1 MCGIVAMVSSRGP
14 ISPDALGRATRRLGH
29 RGPDGQRLWIS
40 EDRRVGLG
48 HARLSIIDLVTGDQ
62 PIASEDEALRIVVN
76 GEFYDFER
84 IRDDLERRGHRFRT
98 GSDSEIALH
107 LYEDRGAR
115 CLELLRGEFAF
126 ALWDEPSQT
135 LFAARDRHGI
145 KPLFYALRDDV
156 LILASEAKA
165 LFAAG
170 VPAAWDREAFYQ
182 AGFLSVPHQDRSLFE
197 GVRQVPPGHYL
208 VADRGGV
215 RLARYWEIDYQAAD
229 AGRAGPSDAEASS
242 AFREVLTEAVRLRLR
257 ADVPVGCYLSG
268 GLDSCA
274 VFGLAAPLC
283 GRPIRAFT
291 LTFDRADYDEGAI
304 AREMASRAGAEF
316 HPIPV
321 AQAEL
326 ADDFADAVA
335 QAETLCANAHG
346 VAKYRL
352 SRAVRDA
359 GYKVVLTGE
368 GSDEILAGYPH
379 FRRDLLLEEA
389 EGLDPEQVRRRL
401 EELGSSNPVSRGL
414 LLPEGRSAPLGPV
427 RQALG
432 FVPSWMEAGA
442 SRAFKLQEL
451 FTDGFAAEFAGV
463 DAYGELLRELD
474 VPGQLAGRERVHQ
487 SLYLWAKTWLPNYVL
502 TVLGDRMEMAHSV
515 EGRVPFLDHR
525 VAELAR
531 DLPVSQ
537 KIRGDVEKHVLR
549 EAARPVLTATV
560 YGRHKHPFLSP
571 PATLAPEGRLHSMMQ
586 DTLRGSALSSLP
598 FFDRA
603 RVVALL
609 DALPSMDDA
618 ARTAY
623 DPVLMT
629 VLSACVLQ
637 QHYGLGEGTSG
648 RH

>member
-1 MCGIVAMVSSRGP
+1 M
-14 ISPDALGRATRRLGH
+14 
-29 RGPDGQRLWIS
+29 
-40 EDRRVGLG
+40 
-48 HARLSIIDLVTGDQ
+48 
-62 PIASEDEALRIVVN
+62 
-76 GEFYDFER
+76 
-84 IRDDLERRGHRFRT
+84 
-98 GSDSEIALH
+98 
-107 LYEDRGAR
+107 
-115 CLELLRGEFAF
+115 
-126 ALWDEPSQT
+126 
-135 LFAARDRHGI
+135 
-145 KPLFYALRDDV
+145 
-156 LILASEAKA
+156 
-165 LFAAG
+165 
-170 VPAAWDREAFYQ
+170 
-182 AGFLSVPHQDRSLFE
+182 
-197 GVRQVPPGHYL
+197 PPGHYL
-208 VADRGGV
+208 IAERGRV
-215 RLARYWEIDYQAAD
+215 RLARYWDVDYPTAD
-229 AGRAGPSDAEASS
+229 GARTGPSDAEAAS
-242 AFREVLTEAVRLRLR
+242 AFRDVLTEVVQARRLR

-274 VFGLAAPLC
+274 VLGLAAPLC

-291 LTFDRADYDEGAI
+291 LSFDRADYDEAAI
-304 AREMASRAGAEF
+304 AREMADRAGAEF

-379 FRRDLLLEEA
+379 FRRDLLLDEDQ
-389 EGLDPEQVRRRL
+389 GLDPERAGRL
-401 EELGSSNPVSRGL
+401 LDQLQSSNPVSRGL
-414 LLPEGRSAPLGPV
+414 LLPEGQSVPLGSV
-427 RQALG
+427 REALG

-442 SRAFKLQEL
+442 STAFKLRAL
-451 FTDGFAAEFAGV
+451 FSDGFAAEFAGV
-463 DAYGELLRELD
+463 DAYGELLASLD

-537 KIRGDVEKHVLR
+537 KIRGEVEKFVLR

-571 PATLAPEGRLHSMMQ
+571 PASMAPEGRLHSLMQ
-586 DTLRGSALSSLP
+586 DTLRGPALSSLP

-603 RVVALL
+603 KVVALL
-609 DALPSMDDA
+609 DALPSMDDL

-623 DPVLMT
+623 DPVL
-629 VLSACVLQ
+629 SACFLQ
-637 QHYGLGEGTSG
+637 QRYGLGEGSG
-648 RH
+648 RIGLRRPGASSANSCPRAISENPPRRKS